1 MLFVV
6 CVRVYVCRTLR
17 RVRTRKDLN
26 PSDLLRLV
34 KQPARETRS
43 AVRAA
48 DYLEYTLQLLQ
59 DRHHIHKR
67 SLNATGTHT
76 HTHTHTHTQTDRHNH
91 RQKHTLMH
99 YTSMFVTDLISAEDL
114 QTIARLTGCAARVRQ
129 PNCKTTPHLNQY
141 RTTTSVCNNR

>member
-1 MLFVV
+1 MHVLCVCGTYNLCMNGHVCMCAFGCECV
-6 CVRVYVCRTLR
+6 CVCISVCVCVCVCVCMCRTLR
-17 RVRTRKDLN
+17 RVRTRKSLN

-67 SLNATGTHT
+67 SLNATGTLAHT
-76 HTHTHTHTQTDRHNH
+76 HRNKMHTHKLKHAHTQT
-91 RQKHTLMH
+91 QACTHTRAMCLSPPPGIRAH
-99 YTSMFVTDLISAEDL
+99 
-114 QTIARLTGCAARVRQ
+114 
-129 PNCKTTPHLNQY
+129 
-141 RTTTSVCNNR
+141 